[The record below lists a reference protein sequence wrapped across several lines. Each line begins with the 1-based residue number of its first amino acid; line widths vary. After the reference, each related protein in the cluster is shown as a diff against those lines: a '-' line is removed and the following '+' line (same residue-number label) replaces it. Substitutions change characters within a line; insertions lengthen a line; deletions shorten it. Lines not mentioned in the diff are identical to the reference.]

1 MRRRDFIKLLGSAAV
16 AWPLTLRAQQSKR
29 KRLIGVMIAYTES
42 DPSAQYLI
50 ATLRDALAK
59 RGWTEDNLRIET
71 RWTGA
76 DADRIR
82 TFAKEL
88 VDLRPDAILSHT
100 SAVTSALAHE
110 TRTIPI
116 VFVTVADPIASGFV
130 GTLARPGGNM
140 TGFMTDNSVQGG
152 KWVQL

>member
-1 MRRRDFIKLLGSAAV
+1 MRRRDFIKLLGSAAG
-16 AWPLTLRAQQSKR
+16 AWPLTTRAQSDR
-29 KRLIGVMIAYTES
+29 KRLIGVLIGYAES
-42 DPSAQYLI
+42 DPSAQSLI

-82 TFAKEL
+82 TLAKEL

-100 SAVTSALAHE
+100 SAVTKRPCS
-110 TRTIPI
+110 RD
-116 VFVTVADPIASGFV
+116 ADHSHRV
-130 GTLARPGGNM
+130 L
-140 TGFMTDNSVQGG
+140 
-152 KWVQL
+152 

>member
-1 MRRRDFIKLLGSAAV
+1 MKRRDFITLLGGAAA
-16 AWPLTLRAQQSKR
+16 AWPLTVRAQQSDR
-29 KRLIGVMIAYTES
+29 KRLIGVMIGYAES
-42 DPSAQYLI
+42 DPSAQSLI

-82 TFAKEL
+82 AFAKEL
-88 VDLRPDAILSHT
+88 VDLRPDVILSHT
-100 SAVTSALAHE
+100 SAVTNALVHE

-130 GTLARPGGNM
+130 GSLARPGGNM
-140 TGFMTDNSVQGG
+140 TGFTVIIPLRVANGCSY
-152 KWVQL
+152 